1 MPVVEKR
8 LFLEKVKDFPE
19 SLVELCQGCVSVTAP
34 VGAVA
39 VTSPPPPP
47 LPRSIVSMASISG
60 LVLFKNFCCF
70 VLFCVVF
77 CLRHRCASS
86 KLCENFGTIPSS
98 LSSPVQEVVCNS
110 KEACNIAKDCLQA
123 DGIGKVT

>member
-39 VTSPPPPP
+39 VTRPPAPTASQKHRLHGLDFRPRP
-47 LPRSIVSMASISG
+47 LPKFLLFCSV
-60 LVLFKNFCCF
+60 LCCVLFKTPVRKFESLRKSRDDS
-70 VLFCVVF
+70 VVSLF
-77 CLRHRCASS
+77 ASS
-86 KLCENFGTIPSS
+86 RG
-98 LSSPVQEVVCNS
+98 
-110 KEACNIAKDCLQA
+110 CL
-123 DGIGKVT
+123 